1 MLLAPAS
8 SRSLEAIGKLY
19 ENESESF
26 IKKTLPDEYKS
37 KISKWLQQ
45 DPKGFESYALTD
57 VLIVLKHSTE
67 METFNLSLKKIGV
80 PITLSSMG
88 KNFVFEQWKEEFER
102 YFPYQISG
110 KCLMGNVNEV
120 QTPKGLFATG
130 DVGLHMSYY
139 IGNYKGGRNE
149 SFMYGSENVTRW
161 YDYDLRSAYTTAMTD
176 LSLPAYHLGKLIDP
190 DKVFE
195 LSDDELL
202 KGYLILNTSFKF
214 PEETKYP
221 SIPCYADENTT
232 VYPLNGS
239 ALVSG
244 PEFILAQKQKCV
256 FEIKSAFFI
265 PAKERLVK
273 SRVGSAML
281 PIKPFRAIIQTLQL
295 KRSEYP
301 KGHIM
306 NSLYKDLANSIYG
319 NVVRGMS
326 NKLSYDTKTGQ
337 MFRMTGTQLSNPIL
351 AS

>member
-1 MLLAPAS
+1 MLLAPATS
-8 SRSLEAIGKLY
+8 KSLEAIGKLY
-19 ENESESF
+19 ETENVNF
-26 IKKTLPDEYKS
+26 VKKTLPFEYKS
-37 KISKWLQQ
+37 KISLWLKK
-45 DPKGFESYALTD
+45 DPKAFEDYALTD
-57 VLIVLKHSTE
+57 VLIVLKHSTA

-88 KNFVFEQWKEEFER
+88 KNFVFEQWKEDFDK

-110 KCLMGNVNEV
+110 KFLMGNVNEV

-149 SFMYGSENVTRW
+149 SFMYGSDNETLW
-161 YDYDLRSAYTTAMTD
+161 FDYDLTGAYTTAMSY
-176 LSLPAYHLGKLIDP
+176 LSLPSYPEGKLIP
-190 DKVFE
+190 IESVFNM
-195 LSDDELL
+195 STDELL

-214 PEETKYP
+214 PDNTKYP
-221 SIPCYADENTT
+221 SIPCYADESTT
-232 VYPLNGS
+232 VYPLTGS

-244 PEFILAQKQKCV
+244 PEYILARNQKCE
-256 FEIKSAFFI
+256 FEIKSAFYI
-265 PAKERLVK
+265 PGKERQIK
-273 SRVGSAML
+273 NRIGSAMVA
-281 PIKPFRAIIQTLQL
+281 IKPFRSIIKTLQE
-295 KRSEYP
+295 KRKEYS

-326 NKLSYDTKTGQ
+326 NKLSFDTKTGQ